1 MENKTEQVILERNN
15 AHQVLLLKNS
25 LNNSVFENQ
34 YDENFALSDEEVIL
48 EEIDINK
55 IIGCE

>member
-34 YDENFALSDEEVIL
+34 YDENFALDEEVIL